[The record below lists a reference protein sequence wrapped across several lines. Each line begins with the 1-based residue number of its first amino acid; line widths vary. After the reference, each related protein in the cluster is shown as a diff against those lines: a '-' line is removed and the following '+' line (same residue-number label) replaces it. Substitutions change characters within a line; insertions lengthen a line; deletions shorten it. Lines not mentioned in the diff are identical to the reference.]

1 MEITL
6 ENANILVMLGCE
18 RDIFAEKAKG
28 NITIY
33 IMSNTNIEEGQFEKF
48 AKLCHGKK
56 QECKIILKREE
67 NKSLYSSEKLW

>member
-6 ENANILVMLGCE
+6 ENTNILVMLGCE

-33 IMSNTNIEEGQFEKF
+33 ITSNTNIDEGRLEKF
-48 AKLCHGKK
+48 AKLCHNKK
-56 QECKIILKREE
+56 QGCKIILKREE
-67 NKSLYSSEKLW
+67 SKSLYSSEKLW